1 MTNLGLQARCFDE
14 LGSAL
19 GGGVTGWLMRQVA
32 NPSIGDFVLANV
44 VSDQGDM
51 LRCLTHHTAA
61 ATMCAAGVKTNI
73 LPPRATLTV
82 DCRIVP
88 GVSPEQFLQEFRE
101 RCNDFDLVVRT
112 GCCYGPLF

>member
-1 MTNLGLQARCFDE
+1 MARCFDE

-19 GGGVTGWLMRQVA
+19 GGGVTGWLVRQVA

-61 ATMCAAGVKTNI
+61 ATMCEAGVKTNI
-73 LPPRATLTV
+73 LPPRASLTV

-88 GVSPEQFLQEFRE
+88 GVSPEQFLEEFRARFE
-101 RCNDFDLVVRT
+101 
-112 GCCYGPLF
+112 GYYS